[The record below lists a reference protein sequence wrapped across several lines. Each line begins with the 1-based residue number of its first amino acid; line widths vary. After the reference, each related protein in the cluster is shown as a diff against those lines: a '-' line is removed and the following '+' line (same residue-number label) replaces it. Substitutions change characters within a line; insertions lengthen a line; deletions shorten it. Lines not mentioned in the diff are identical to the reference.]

1 MLSGGEIMDKANVI
15 KRFFVGLFLVG
26 WIAGSPGCAGTSTRE
41 STGEYIDSSVL
52 TSKVKTAIYNDHM
65 LTERQKKILSVVVKE
80 YTQTAVPVGSKVLA
94 GKYKFELSSATI
106 RAEMNELEEAGY
118 LHQPHISAGRIPTD
132 KGYRY
137 FVEKIMPDK
146 ELSKQEQKKLQAEL
160 LKMQAKN
167 TRLTRTTAK
176 LLSGLSGNLAIS
188 GVKHEFDDFGMKEL
202 LDEPEFREMD
212 DLCRLAETLDYIDE
226 KFDSL
231 VKNLREN
238 EVKIFIGKENPIKEI
253 SNCSMMVSPYKT
265 KSGEKGLLAL
275 IGPKRMEYAK
285 NKSLIEYMKKL
296 LGGAAVIIFFIEL
309 GILN

>member
-1 MLSGGEIMDKANVI
+1 
-15 KRFFVGLFLVG
+15 
-26 WIAGSPGCAGTSTRE
+26 
-41 STGEYIDSSVL
+41 
-52 TSKVKTAIYNDHM
+52 
-65 LTERQKKILSVVVKE
+65 VVVKE
-80 YTQTAVPVGSKVLA
+80 YTQTAMPVGSKVLA
-94 GKYKFELSSATI
+94 SKYKFDLSSATI
-106 RAEMNELEEAGY
+106 RSEMNELEEKDY

-160 LKMQAKN
+160 LKLQAKN

-231 VKNLREN
+231 VKNLRDN

-253 SNCSMMVSPYKT
+253 SNCSMMISPYKT

-285 NKSLIEYMKKL
+285 NKSLINYMKKL
-296 LGGAAVIIFFIEL
+296 LGGAAAVMIFTNYESLTNIRIHF
-309 GILN
+309 

>member
-1 MLSGGEIMDKANVI
+1 
-15 KRFFVGLFLVG
+15 
-26 WIAGSPGCAGTSTRE
+26 
-41 STGEYIDSSVL
+41 
-52 TSKVKTAIYNDHM
+52 
-65 LTERQKKILSVVVKE
+65 VVVKE
-80 YTQTAVPVGSKVLA
+80 YTETAVPVGSKVLA
-94 GKYKFELSSATI
+94 SKYKFDLSSATI
-106 RAEMNELEEAGY
+106 RAEMNDLEESGY
-118 LHQPHISAGRIPTD
+118 LHQPHISSGRIPTD

-137 FVEKIMPDK
+137 FVEEIMSDK
-146 ELSKQEQKKLQAEL
+146 ELSKVEQKKLQAEL

-188 GVKHEFDDFGMKEL
+188 GVKHEFDDFGMQEL

-231 VKNLREN
+231 VKNLRDN

-253 SNCSMMVSPYKT
+253 SNCSMMISPYKT

-285 NKSLIEYMKKL
+285 NKSLINYMKKL
-296 LGGAAVIIFFIEL
+296 LGGAAVVILFMRFF
-309 GILN
+309 